1 MGANN
6 KVRVR
11 EMAKCENGEM
21 LCRSKQGEFGLIA
34 NEAVDLTHSGNE
46 CPPPKKRKTLLDGI
60 SDWGSQSSDESV
72 MSSSDDDADNLEA
85 PSEKLTPEAQA
96 LVLDSLDVDCDRH
109 LQRLLFQ
116 AGFFFKLQAHQFA
129 AVRFVAGAPT
139 GWPARSVA
147 LKATALPAPRTRGAI
162 LADQM

>member
-1 MGANN
+1 
-6 KVRVR
+6 
-11 EMAKCENGEM
+11 MAAK
-21 LCRSKQGEFGLIA
+21 A
-34 NEAVDLTHSGNE
+34 NEAIDLTHSDDE
-46 CPPPKKRKTLLDGI
+46 RPPPKKQKTLLDGI
-60 SDWGSQSSDESV
+60 SDWSSQRSDEASSV
-72 MSSSDDDADNLEA
+72 SSDDDAENLA
-85 PSEKLTPEAQA
+85 PSEKLDPEAQG
-96 LVLDSLDVDCDRH
+96 LVLNSLDVDCDRH

-139 GWPARSVA
+139 RWPARSVA

>member
-1 MGANN
+1 LITFFL
-6 KVRVR
+6 R
-11 EMAKCENGEM
+11 ECFGMAA
-21 LCRSKQGEFGLIA
+21 RA
-34 NEAVDLTHSGNE
+34 DEAIDLTHSDDE
-46 CPPPKKRKTLLDGI
+46 RPPPKKRRTLLDGI
-60 SDWGSQSSDESV
+60 SDWSSPSYDDSSV
-72 MSSSDDDADNLEA
+72 ISSSDDDADNLA
-85 PSEKLTPEAQA
+85 PSKKLAPEAQS
-96 LVLDSLDVDCDRH
+96 LVIKSIDVDCDRH

-147 LKATALPAPRTRGAI
+147 LATALPAPRTRGAI